1 MNTPIL
7 KLFGLVLALFAA
19 LAAMTCYNA
28 VIKAD
33 DYRDNALNKRPQIE
47 QAQVKRGVIRARDG
61 SLLARSQQGEDGLY
75 SRRYPAGAQ
84 RFSHVLGYDYGLTIG
99 RAGLER
105 SRNDAL
111 AGEKDEITSIVDDL
125 RGERKVGDD
134 VVTNLDPR
142 AQQVALDALGD
153 RRGSVVALEPATG
166 KVHVMASTPG
176 YDPGDLRRSGVY
188 SRLSRQDDSP
198 LFNRATQVGYAP
210 GSTMKV
216 VTAAAALDSGEF
228 TPQSQV
234 SGTSPIIVSGVPLKN
249 FSDKQFGSITLTTAL
264 TNSVNTVWAQVAEKL
279 GRERVAEYM
288 ERFGFGADLP
298 LDYPDEQMNPSGVFD
313 AKRQRVISAD
323 SGSVDI
329 GRIAIG
335 QERLRVTP
343 LQMAT
348 VVATVAN
355 GGVLMQ
361 PQIDEP
367 DRRPR
372 RPHGRADRVRP
383 GAPRDVGQERRAA
396 HADDGQRRARG
407 HRHGGRAGGHRG
419 RRQDRHRRAEHRPL
433 DQPALV
439 RRLRAA
445 LAAEGRDRRDAG
457 ERRRRP
463 GRRRRRADRQAGH
476 AGAAA
481 MRGGIEQDTV
491 IDERYQV
498 IAHLGSGGMADVYCA
513 DDLQLGRKVA
523 LKILH
528 ERFAA
533 DEEFVERF
541 KREAS
546 SAAGL
551 QHQHVVAVY
560 DRGEW
565 DGTSYIAMEYVAG
578 QTLKQIVTDNGGPL
592 EPARAVDLTGQILRA
607 ARFAH
612 RRGVIHRDFKPHNV
626 IVDDEGRAKVT
637 DFGIAR
643 AGASDMTQTG
653 SIMGTA
659 QYLSPEQAQGHAVNA
674 RSDLYSIG
682 IILYELLTGKV
693 PFEADSA
700 VTIALKQVSEAPVAP
715 RLLNSAVTPEL
726 ESVVLRALMKDPQE
740 RFADADEFIA
750 ALEAAASRIPSAA
763 AIAAAEAAAAALPAA
778 APGGLAAGPAPTGPV
793 APLTGVYPA
802 QLAPQRE
809 REVVAPPPPRRAQ
822 GRKRWPWLLLGA
834 LALVGLILLLV
845 SVLTPERVQVP
856 NVVGSSISVATQRLQ
871 NEGFE
876 VVPVRDNSDKPRNTV
891 IGQDP
896 QGGTSAQ
903 EGSRVTIN
911 VSDGPSL
918 VDVPAVV
925 GDGRNEARRKLVAAG
940 FKVEEVR
947 VASDS
952 VKINRVVSQTPDPVL
967 YERGKVV
974 TIEVSSGPE
983 QLPVPDVVGKT
994 EDEARSALDAFRVVV
1009 QEKED
1014 VEADPGTVLAQKP
1027 ARGALRRGGTVTLSV
1042 AIEPKLIAVPDV
1054 VGRSQNL
1061 ATKLLSGRGFEVAV
1075 EEVAVDS
1082 PTEDGRVREQSP
1094 AAGGD
1099 KVERGTTVTITVG
1112 RFDDS
1117 ALNPE
1122 PGTETTTTPTTTT
1135 TTPAP

>member
-1 MNTPIL
+1 
-7 KLFGLVLALFAA
+7 
-19 LAAMTCYNA
+19 
-28 VIKAD
+28 
-33 DYRDNALNKRPQIE
+33 
-47 QAQVKRGVIRARDG
+47 
-61 SLLARSQQGEDGLY
+61 
-75 SRRYPAGAQ
+75 
-84 RFSHVLGYDYGLTIG
+84 
-99 RAGLER
+99 
-105 SRNDAL
+105 
-111 AGEKDEITSIVDDL
+111 
-125 RGERKVGDD
+125 
-134 VVTNLDPR
+134 
-142 AQQVALDALGD
+142 
-153 RRGSVVALEPATG
+153 
-166 KVHVMASTPG
+166 
-176 YDPGDLRRSGVY
+176 
-188 SRLSRQDDSP
+188 
-198 LFNRATQVGYAP
+198 
-210 GSTMKV
+210 
-216 VTAAAALDSGEF
+216 
-228 TPQSQV
+228 
-234 SGTSPIIVSGVPLKN
+234 
-249 FSDKQFGSITLTTAL
+249 
-264 TNSVNTVWAQVAEKL
+264 
-279 GRERVAEYM
+279 
-288 ERFGFGADLP
+288 
-298 LDYPDEQMNPSGVFD
+298 
-313 AKRQRVISAD
+313 
-323 SGSVDI
+323 
-329 GRIAIG
+329 
-335 QERLRVTP
+335 
-343 LQMAT
+343 
-348 VVATVAN
+348 
-355 GGVLMQ
+355 
-361 PQIDEP
+361 
-367 DRRPR
+367 
-372 RPHGRADRVRP
+372 
-383 GAPRDVGQERRAA
+383 
-396 HADDGQRRARG
+396 
-407 HRHGGRAGGHRG
+407 
-419 RRQDRHRRAEHRPL
+419 
-433 DQPALV
+433 
-439 RRLRAA
+439 
-445 LAAEGRDRRDAG
+445 
-457 ERRRRP
+457 
-463 GRRRRRADRQAGH
+463 
-476 AGAAA
+476 
-481 MRGGIEQDTV
+481 MRGGLEVDAV

-498 IAHLGSGGMADVYCA
+498 IAHLGSGGMAEVYCA
-513 DDLQLGRKVA
+513 TDLQLGRKVA
-523 LKILH
+523 LKVLH

-533 DEEFVERF
+533 DDEFVERF

-551 QHQHVVAVY
+551 QHQHLVAVY

-578 QTLKQIVTDNGGPL
+578 QTLKQIVTDNGGPIA
-592 EPARAVDLTGQILRA
+592 PARAVDLTVQILRA

-612 RRGVIHRDFKPHNV
+612 RRGVIHRDFKPQNV

-659 QYLSPEQAQGHAVNA
+659 QYLSPEQAQGHAVTA

-715 RLLNSAVTPEL
+715 SLLNRAVTPEL
-726 ESVVLRALMKDPQE
+726 ESVVLGALMKDPQE

-750 ALEAAASRIPSAA
+750 ALEAAASRIPSRAA
-763 AIAAAEAAAAALPAA
+763 MAAAEAAAAALPAA
-778 APGGLAAGPAPTGPV
+778 AGAMASGPAPTGP
-793 APLTGVYPA
+793 APPLTGVYPA
-802 QLAPQRE
+802 PPPPPYARE
-809 REVVAPPPPRRAQ
+809 REIAVTPPPRRRGQ
-822 GRKRWPWLLLGA
+822 GRKRWPWVLAGA

-856 NVVGSSISVATQRLQ
+856 DVVGSSISVATQRLQ

-896 QGGTSAQ
+896 QGGTSA
-903 EGSRVTIN
+903 EKGARVTIN

-918 VDVPAVV
+918 VDVPEVV

-940 FKVEEVR
+940 FKVEEVP
-947 VASDS
+947 VASDNMR
-952 VKINRVVSQTPDPVL
+952 INRVVSQTPDRGTL

-994 EDEARSALDAFRVVV
+994 EDEARAALDAFRVVV

-1014 VEADPGTVLAQKP
+1014 VEAEPGTVLAQKP
-1027 ARGALRRGGTVTLSV
+1027 ARGSLPRGGTVTLSV

-1082 PTEDGRVREQSP
+1082 PNADGLVQEQSP
-1094 AAGGD
+1094 TAGGD

-1117 ALNPE
+1117 PLNPE